1 VCVYIYIYI
10 THLWHP
16 LVCLSTKFPL
26 LLHWASFA
34 SILSL
39 LCLIIRSLLI
49 LVRTSGPSPVGAS
62 AGSGGGG
69 GGGGGVAA
77 VDKESLAWVS
87 VQLDVMLAR

>member
-1 VCVYIYIYI
+1 
-10 THLWHP
+10 
-16 LVCLSTKFPL
+16 
-26 LLHWASFA
+26 
-34 SILSL
+34 
-39 LCLIIRSLLI
+39 
-49 LVRTSGPSPVGAS
+49 VGAS